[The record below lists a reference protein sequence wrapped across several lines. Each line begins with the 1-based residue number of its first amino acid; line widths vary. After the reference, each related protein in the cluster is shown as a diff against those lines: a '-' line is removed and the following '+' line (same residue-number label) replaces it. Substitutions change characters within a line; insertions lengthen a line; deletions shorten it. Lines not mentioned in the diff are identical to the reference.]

1 MPGGKAARSLDCASM
16 ETGVPMELLQRI
28 FLDEDGT
35 TAVEYGLIAG
45 LVAVAVMVS
54 ISALGDSM
62 TELFENTAATMSLT
76 EY

>member
-1 MPGGKAARSLDCASM
+1 M
-16 ETGVPMELLQRI
+16 ETGVPMQLLQRI

-76 EY
+76 EF